1 MNIYSAN
8 VIRFDTQAHDEKEN
22 RMSNK
27 RVHNTGKD
35 RDRINHWIDGML
47 EEYRESRAILI
58 EKKASIEIQCNSSSL
73 HDKRIINSMIA
84 DIDFA
89 MKKLKKY
96 KYKIGRKG

>member
-1 MNIYSAN
+1 
-8 VIRFDTQAHDEKEN
+8 
-22 RMSNK
+22 MSNK
-27 RVHNTGKD
+27 RVHDAGKD
-35 RDRINHWIDGML
+35 RDRINYWIDDML
-47 EEYRESRAILI
+47 EEYRGSRAILM
-58 EKKASIEIQCNSSSL
+58 EKKALIDTYCNSSSL